1 MKTISF
7 DSIHAEKIGNKTED
21 VLKKLM
27 EKVEDISTKLNHLT
41 QNIQEINIRIKVLE
55 DKDSTKPKQGNTDPY
70 IT

>member
-1 MKTISF
+1 
-7 DSIHAEKIGNKTED
+7 
-21 VLKKLM
+21 M